1 MSLVSSGVEPK
12 KAVSAVLAL
21 GVRSEPDT
29 RGMPCKVATGDD
41 APMAKRQRN
50 VSVARGA
57 PTHCGGGHNPLYPL
71 LVSFDDLSWM
81 LAGRDRTPE
90 TECRN
95 FPGKQWFFSAR
106 RAYFWAM

>member
-1 MSLVSSGVEPK
+1 
-12 KAVSAVLAL
+12 
-21 GVRSEPDT
+21 
-29 RGMPCKVATGDD
+29 
-41 APMAKRQRN
+41 MAKRQRN

-95 FPGKQWFFSAR
+95 FPGKQWFFSR
-106 RAYFWAM
+106 ETRLISGQCKESLHDKSIQLDK